1 MLANGAAFKL
11 IDALWEVGAEG
22 ATREHLLRK
31 AKISVRTFYKHL
43 KELLKAGVVQEFG
56 NRYRLFLESPY
67 VFRYKK
73 WRDFDVLYDR
83 EEAVRNAVLNIR
95 SDALA
100 SDGDNVLCFWLV
112 GSAAR
117 GEMKRGSDLDFLAIV
132 RSHSEY
138 EPKEGSFKVQWVT
151 MKRLEF
157 VQKLREGNEFAVS
170 ALRQGLL
177 LHDSG
182 IAQKLYL
189 SPVNKPSDSSLRER
203 ENVVEHFRRRLFEY
217 LEFDELEEAQ
227 KVLCSLTET
236 ILRSIL
242 QYLGENPRGKSH
254 IHSLAEL
261 YFGEEINEKLTMAAF
276 LEIPQSKNEII
287 SLHREISSY
296 YDRFLARAEHLTFV
310 ARSLLSGHPVEF
322 DKALRVLF
330 SELFSYASTKNEGI
344 EILSH
349 EVGHML
355 VQGKTLTGVP
365 TQESLDPIVKTLKE
379 QRSSLVGLVVVNPLR
394 EVPIYERKFERLEA
408 EIQDLAP
415 WPTVSTITSMRLLQI
430 YLDFHLLGWNQE
442 DYVLDRL
449 LLNGV
454 KRSQLQESVKR
465 SLSSLEVN
473 LLEWEHEGDTLD
485 NLRVM
490 QIDLSPLDF
499 EDDYYN
505 DEDSQAF
512 RVKFEYSATLVLDF
526 HLHDVRAWVDHSERQ
541 QIPGPTSGSIHH
553 EISKVATAVLR
564 HPGTR
569 KAHFT
574 DLEIGVTKLS
584 FRRTE
589 IVEQY
594 LARIREEGDIVTFLA
609 MAQAGQQL
617 PEGLDHWNLHLASEG
632 REE

>member
-11 IDALWEVGAEG
+11 VDALWEVGAEG

-31 AKISVRTFYKHL
+31 AKVSVRTFYKHL
-43 KELLKAGVVQEFG
+43 KELLKAGLVQEFG
-56 NRYRLFLESPY
+56 NRYRLSLDSPY
-67 VFRYKK
+67 IFRYKE

-100 SDGDNVLCFWLV
+100 SDGDNLLCFWLV

-117 GEMKRGSDLDFLAIV
+117 GEMEKGSDLDFLAVV

-151 MKRLEF
+151 MKRIEF

-189 SPVNKPSDSSLRER
+189 SPINKPSDSSLRER
-203 ENVVEHFRRRLFEY
+203 ENVVEHFRKRLFEH
-217 LEFDELEEAQ
+217 LEFDELEEAE

-236 ILRSIL
+236 ILRSML

-261 YFGEEINEKLTMAAF
+261 YFGEEINERLTIATF
-276 LEIPQSKNEII
+276 LEVTQSKDEII
-287 SLHREISSY
+287 ALHREISSFY
-296 YDRFLARAEHLTFV
+296 ERFLARAEHLTFV

-330 SELFSYASTKNEGI
+330 SELFSYASAKDEGI
-344 EILSH
+344 EILSY
-349 EVGHML
+349 EMGHML

-365 TQESLDPIVKTLKE
+365 TQESLDPIVKTLNEK
-379 QRSSLVGLVVVNPLR
+379 RSSLAGLVVVNPLR
-394 EVPIYERKFERLEA
+394 EVPIYERNFERLET
-408 EIQDLAP
+408 EIQDFVP
-415 WPTVSTITSMRLLQI
+415 WPTVSAITSIRLLQI

-442 DYVLDRL
+442 HYVRDLI
-449 LLNGV
+449 LLNAV
-454 KRSQLQESVKR
+454 KRSKLVDLVKR
-465 SLSSLEVN
+465 RLSSLKVH

-485 NLRVM
+485 NLRVL
-490 QIDLSPLDF
+490 QIDLGPLDF
-499 EDDYYN
+499 KDDYYY

-512 RVKFEYSATLVLDF
+512 RLEFQYSAKLVLDF
-526 HLHDVRAWVDHSERQ
+526 NLHDVGVWADHSERQ
-541 QIPGPTSGSIHH
+541 QIPGPTSDSIHH
-553 EISKVATAVLR
+553 EISKVATVALR

-569 KAHFT
+569 NAHFT
-574 DLEIGVTKLS
+574 DLEISMTQLS

-589 IVEQY
+589 IVEQF
-594 LARIREEGDIVTFLA
+594 LDRLREEGDIVTFLA
-609 MAQAGQQL
+609 LNQAGHELQ
-617 PEGLDHWNLHLASEG
+617 EGLDPWSLHLASEG
-632 REE
+632 RDE